1 MLENVKPHFSHLL
14 KEDEN
19 ANLFLIR
26 FLGILNG
33 YLMLNEI
40 NKTLRRMSIT
50 YINSFLV
57 STWN

>member
-14 KEDEN
+14 KEDKN

-26 FLGILNG
+26 FLGLLNG